1 MPGRIIAQMATK
13 PLRKIN
19 HGALGVVK
27 GISPNKK
34 NEDTA
39 PRPAALMQDIFHFFI
54 VLPTVNMEDK
64 TRPKKKDQTMTGWLS
79 NNQLSVFARDKIADK
94 IPRIRGRRKGREAD
108 KAASF
113 SLIETISLRKLRLK
127 ERIVLI
133 NFSYIPSIRAIV
145 PPDTPGTTSAAPM
158 QKPLRAIII

>member
-1 MPGRIIAQMATK
+1 MAQMAIK
-13 PLRKIN
+13 PLKKIN
-19 HGALGVVK
+19 HGASGVIS

-34 NEDTA
+34 KEETA
-39 PRPAALMQDIFHFFI
+39 PRPVALMQDIFHSLI

-79 NNQLSVFARDKIADK
+79 NSQLRVFARDRMADK

-113 SLIETISLRKLRLK
+113 NFIEATSFRKLRLK
-127 ERIVLI
+127 ERMALI
-133 NFSYIPSIRAIV
+133 SVSYMPSIRAIV